1 MAHADVRGWLPECQQ
16 EVGKSKNTQKEQE
29 HTFSGH
35 HGLRFQ
41 LYKLQDPCH
50 ALQPR
55 KGAIDGGRAHE
66 SSELHPYR
74 VHRDVLQVGSS
85 AFSPIPVLY

>member
-35 HGLRFQ
+35 YGLRFQ

-55 KGAIDGGRAHE
+55 KGARFDQEHVP
-66 SSELHPYR
+66 ELVKANAEPT
-74 VHRDVLQVGSS
+74 QGSS
-85 AFSPIPVLY
+85 RHSFRSKG